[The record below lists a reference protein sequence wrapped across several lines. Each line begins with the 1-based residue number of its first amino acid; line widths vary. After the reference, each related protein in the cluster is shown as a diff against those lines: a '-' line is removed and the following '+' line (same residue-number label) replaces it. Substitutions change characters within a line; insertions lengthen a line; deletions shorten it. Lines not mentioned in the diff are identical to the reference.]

1 MSSGG
6 LSFFFF
12 FKQKTAYEMR
22 ISDWSSDVCSSDLLR
37 ASPEGCKGLPWLWGG
52 VVAGLGLAVLLAL
65 VLLGVSS
72 WLSSTGQ
79 EWFQAGMGLAACAL
93 VVQMVYWMRRH
104 GRTLKK
110 ELETGATRELA
121 DSNWWGLLALVMIAV
136 AREGSATVV
145 FLYGSVADGADSGFG
160 WRLGLAGVL
169 GFLAGLA
176 SFWVLQLGG
185 RLITWRRFLDRKS
198 TRLNSS
204 H

>member
-1 MSSGG
+1 MI
-6 LSFFFF
+6 
-12 FKQKTAYEMR
+12 Q
-22 ISDWSSDVCSSDLLR
+22 
-37 ASPEGCKGLPWLWGG
+37 LPPR
-52 VVAGLGLAVLLAL
+52 
-65 VLLGVSS
+65 
-72 WLSSTGQ
+72 STRTDTL
-79 EWFQAGMGLAACAL
+79 FPYTTLFRSMGLAACAL
-93 VVQMVYWMRRH
+93 VVQVVYWMRRH

-136 AREGSATVV
+136 AREGSETVV
-145 FLYGSVADGADSGFG
+145 FLYGSVAAGADSGSG
-160 WRLGLAGVL
+160 WSLALAGVL
-169 GFLAGLA
+169 GFLAALA